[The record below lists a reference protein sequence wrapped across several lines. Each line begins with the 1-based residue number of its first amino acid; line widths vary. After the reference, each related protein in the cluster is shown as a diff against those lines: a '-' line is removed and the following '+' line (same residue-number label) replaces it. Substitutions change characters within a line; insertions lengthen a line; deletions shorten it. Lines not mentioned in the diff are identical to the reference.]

1 MKAPSS
7 NLLVKVAVPVV
18 LASAVVVGVKSCSG
32 GGNQTAAPHTA
43 SNVALKDLSPEDL
56 KALGIEGDTP
66 QDTLRTVV
74 GNFRKVQDRL
84 DTLADDNK
92 KLSDE
97 NKALK
102 TTNSNVDTQINQAVS
117 NARD

>member
-32 GGNQTAAPHTA
+32 GNQTAAPHTA
-43 SNVALKDLSPEDL
+43 SNVALEGPVAGRSQ
-56 KALGIEGDTP
+56 ALGIEGDTP

-92 KLSDE
+92 SSATKI
-97 NKALK
+97 KP
-102 TTNSNVDTQINQAVS
+102 
-117 NARD
+117 